1 MIQYDENSIYIIGG
15 LQDDSFSNQTW
26 IIDPSNNFNLRE
38 GPPLNEKRY
47 YHSCGKMEINGKVI
61 LVVAGGGG
69 GFGGYL
75 DSVELMDPASDQGW
89 ISGMPWYLKLKI
101 TVFKKF
107 HGKINV
113 INMLIKANS
122 YILEILKNYP

>member
-1 MIQYDENSIYIIGG
+1 MDLSSTEFIKLNQASIKGPELPFTISCHSMIQYDENSIYIIGG

-38 GPPLNEKRY
+38 GPPLNERRY

-89 ISGMPWYLKLKI
+89 ISGI
-101 TVFKKF
+101 
-107 HGKINV
+107 
-113 INMLIKANS
+113 
-122 YILEILKNYP
+122 